1 MSDRKGKA
9 KQASAEEMLATLNRA
24 LPFSDEAE
32 KGVLS
37 CMLQDPVE
45 RIPEAR
51 TQLCAEAFYHLANR
65 TMYEVILDM
74 EAHHIAV
81 DPVTLTHR
89 LREMELLDKVGG
101 AAAVSDIFTF
111 VPIPGHWPH
120 YRKIVRDRWIA
131 REGIRA
137 HAGAQIKLHEFG
149 AGTLDEDV
157 LSVLQAGELDVFRVL
172 EAASEGKN
180 TGPVAAKEAVDE
192 LIEHVLRLQENKGRI
207 LGISTGIPDLDRAI
221 GGQGLEPG
229 DKFVIGARPKMGKT
243 NILCTLIYHICIV
256 QRVPG
261 LVLSMEMSKRRL
273 LSRIA
278 FGHFD
283 IETSKASTGF
293 LDKRDDQQNFMRMH
307 REISQSPFHID
318 DTTNLDTNDLRS
330 LVRIWKRRFGIRIVF
345 LDYAQL
351 VKPVT
356 RIGSSEERL
365 QIKETMEAIHEI
377 ARDEQVIF
385 IVLAQAGRGAEEN
398 PRHEPTAKDFD
409 GGSAIEKF
417 VDYGAFIHRP
427 SKYKRWQDLKEA
439 EQEHFR
445 RVVAPL
451 RARNPE
457 CWAPERPVLT
467 DAGNVVL
474 DDFGNPRTE
483 WDIERDWEEHALLL
497 LCLNRNGDEARIWL
511 RFNKAFTRFEP
522 RNPKLWSNNSAEQ
535 QPEYED
541 RFTAPAPKTTPA
553 KTGGKSRKSK
563 PDSESLDEI
572 FPDD

>member
-1 MSDRKGKA
+1 MSDRKA
-9 KQASAEEMLATLNRA
+9 KKKEVSVEEMLATLNRA
-24 LPFSDEAE
+24 LPFSNEAE
-32 KGVLS
+32 QGVLS

-45 RIPEAR
+45 KIPEAR
-51 TQLCAEAFYHLANR
+51 VLLTPESFYHLANR
-65 TMYEVILDM
+65 TVYEVMLDM
-74 EAHHIAV
+74 DAHHIAI

-101 AAAVSDIFTF
+101 AAAMSDLFTF
-111 VPIPGHWPH
+111 VPIVSHWPH
-120 YRKIVRDRWIA
+120 YRKIVRDKWIA
-131 REGIRA
+131 RDGIRA
-137 HAGAQIKLHEFG
+137 HAAAQLRLHEFG
-149 AGTLDEDV
+149 SETLDEDV
-157 LSVLQAGELDVFRVL
+157 LSVLQAGELEVFRVL
-172 EAASEGKN
+172 EAACEGKN
-180 TGPVAAKEAVDE
+180 TGPVPVNDALRE
-192 LIEHVLRLQENKGRI
+192 LIEHVLRLQENKGKI
-207 LGISTGIPDLDRAI
+207 LGVSTGIPDLDRAI

-243 NILCTLIYHICIV
+243 NILCSLIHAISIV

-261 LVLSMEMSKRRL
+261 LVLSMEMSRRRL

-278 FGHFD
+278 FGHFN

-293 LDKRDDQQNFMRMH
+293 LDRRDDQENFMRMQ
-307 REISQSPFHID
+307 REISQAPLHID

-330 LVRIWKRRFGIRIVF
+330 LVRIYKRRFGIRIVY

-356 RIGSSEERL
+356 RIGGSEERL

-439 EQEHFR
+439 EQDHFR
-445 RVVAPL
+445 RVVEPL
-451 RARNPE
+451 RKRHPE
-457 CWAPERPVLT
+457 CWAPERIITT
-467 DAGNVVL
+467 DAGNPVL
-474 DDFGNPRTE
+474 DDYGNPGTE
-483 WDIERDWEEHALLL
+483 WDIERDWEEHALLI

-511 RFNKAFTRFEP
+511 RFDKAFTRFLP
-522 RNPKLWSNNSAEQ
+522 RNPKLFSNNSAERQ
-535 QPEYED
+535 AGYED
-541 RFTAPAPKTTPA
+541 RFTAPPAPKTSKA
-553 KTGGKSRKSK
+553 SGGK
-563 PDSESLDEI
+563 DTNWAADFDDGDEL
-572 FPDD
+572 PMG